1 MKFRV
6 RQRKDNRKNKQQ
18 FNAKRWNQNVM
29 MLGPSML
36 KLLILYCS
44 RFSLIN
50 EIFVSTCIYW
60 IILSLVSRTNDL
72 VYLSFSP
79 NFLCRDK
86 ITNRI
91 KIRDAKI
98 LGQNKCQ
105 SISSNE
111 FIQIPFPS
119 SLENNHFSMHYP
131 LNIICVIRP

>member
-1 MKFRV
+1 VKFRV
-6 RQRKDNRKNKQQ
+6 WQKDNKKSKQQ

-29 MLGPSML
+29 MSEPSML
-36 KLLILYCS
+36 KLLIMYYS

-50 EIFVSTCIYW
+50 EILVSTRIYW
-60 IILSLVSRTNDL
+60 IILSLVSRTKGL

-79 NFLCRDK
+79 KFLCRDK

-91 KIRDAKI
+91 KIKDAKI

-119 SLENNHFSMHYP
+119 SLENNNFSMHYP
-131 LNIICVIRP
+131 LNIIWVIMP